1 MTDVN
6 TEIEGVT
13 TNETV
18 VEEKDELTIV
28 REELAK
34 AQEDRDNYKKVAL
47 ARKGKLAND
56 DQFFAE
62 GSETELTVA
71 EQVRLALL
79 ESDVEK
85 KQAEAKRAQDKLIKE
100 NSELRIALKNQ
111 PSSTAGG
118 SGSGSTTTVKDNF
131 FSEAQLVALR
141 ERAAKNN
148 IDPEKYIAGVKQ
160 NLLNRGLN

>member
-6 TEIEGVT
+6 TEVEGVT
-13 TNETV
+13 TNKTV

-56 DQFFAE
+56 SEFFAE
-62 GSETELTVA
+62 GSETELSVA

-100 NSELRIALKNQ
+100 NQELRLALKNQ

-118 SGSGSTTTVKDNF
+118 SGSGSTATVKDNF
-131 FSEAQLVALR
+131 FSETQLVQLR
-141 ERAAKNN
+141 ERAKRNN
-148 IDPEKYIAGVKQ
+148 IDPEKYIASAKA
-160 NLLNRGLN
+160 NLINKGIS